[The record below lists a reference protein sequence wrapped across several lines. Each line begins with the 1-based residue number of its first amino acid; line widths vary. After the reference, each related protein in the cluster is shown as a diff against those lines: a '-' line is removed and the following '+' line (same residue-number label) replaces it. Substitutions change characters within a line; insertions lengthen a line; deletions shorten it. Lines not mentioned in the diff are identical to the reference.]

1 MQNTNTKTH
10 SIQSDSPV
18 DNGGGYARVG
28 AGVWEI
34 SVLSPQLCY
43 EPATSLKKKV
53 Y

>member
-34 SVLSPQLCY
+34 SVLSPQFLCD
-43 EPATSLKKKV
+43 PKSALKD
-53 Y
+53 